1 MAAGRG
7 AAFLSQRA
15 EQTPNRKRKTLSDK
29 GVEMTMIAR
38 TAGFAAALA
47 APALIFLGAATADA
61 ESSVSNFGP
70 SVTHHDTFPHQ
81 DHVPTPGTTEHHH
94 HQYNRGR

>member
-1 MAAGRG
+1 
-7 AAFLSQRA
+7 
-15 EQTPNRKRKTLSDK
+15 
-29 GVEMTMIAR
+29 MTIIAR

-70 SVTHHDTFPHQ
+70 TVTQHQPFPHQ